1 MEELK
6 EKYREILRYL
16 VCGLATTMVNL
27 ITFWIFVEFLKV
39 STMVSTLLAWFLS
52 AAFAYYANKAFVF
65 KSKKNTIGELV
76 KEGVAFFEVRILSG
90 IFETIAMVI
99 LIDYLHAPKMW
110 MKLFVG
116 IVVTILNYIASKI
129 YIFQKVQTGEKRWS

>member
-1 MEELK
+1 MGELK
-6 EKYREILRYL
+6 RKYREIVRYL
-16 VCGLATTMVNL
+16 VCGLATTVVNL
-27 ITFWIFVEFLKV
+27 ITFWIFAESLKV

-52 AAFAYYANKAFVF
+52 ATFAYYANKVYVF
-65 KSKKNTIGELV
+65 KSKKETIGELV
-76 KEGVAFFEVRILSG
+76 KEGAAFFEVRILSG

-116 IVVTILNYIASKI
+116 IVVTILNYIASKV
-129 YIFQKVQTGEKRWS
+129 YIFQKVRTGEKRWS